1 MDLNGKNP
9 QINRRRALKAIAAST
24 AGALA
29 VPIYARAASAPAMNE
44 ANALP
49 DGSYDVVIIG
59 GGMAGVTAA
68 RELGSSGKKCII
80 LEARNRLG
88 GRTFSTEVFGEKGEV
103 GGQWI
108 HWIQPHVWAET
119 TRYGLG
125 IVESPGGN
133 PSSVGVIANGVLK
146 RYTPDESLPLLTA
159 GMSKAFPEAATLF
172 PRPYDPYFNRDF
184 LKLDNLSVADRLKQ
198 IKMTSVERSMCEAY
212 FTTAVSGSLDRS
224 GLLDQMHWFARAN
237 EDGALLLR
245 ACSEFKIREGT
256 ITLINHMLAEGKPA
270 VRLNTPVASV
280 QQTDDKV
287 HVKCED
293 GTLVSA
299 TACVVA
305 LPMNCWN
312 DIDWRPGL
320 LPGKQAASAE
330 RHAGSG
336 FELHIKVEGK
346 QPGYLAMAPSAE
358 PINLLYTDAIR
369 EHDTIM
375 VGMGNSTTDFDI
387 NDDAKIAKAL
397 KSLMPNAKLLE
408 SYAYDWNADP
418 FSKGTWCNYR
428 PNMWSKYGEAMR
440 AREQRLVFAGSDVA
454 NGWRGFI
461 DGAIETGLRAAR
473 DANNLFA
480 QDQA

>member
-1 MDLNGKNP
+1 MDENDKDMRFD
-9 QINRRRALKAIAAST
+9 RRRALQTIAAST

-29 VPIYARAASAPAMNE
+29 APLYARAKSASGVAGTQMPNDA
-44 ANALP
+44 
-49 DGSYDVVIIG
+49 SYDVVIIG

-68 RELGSSGKKCII
+68 RELGCRGKKCLI

-88 GRTFSTEVFGEKGEV
+88 GRTFSTNVFGEKGEV

-133 PSSVGVIANGVLK
+133 PSSVGVVANGVLK
-146 RYTPDESLPLLTA
+146 RYTPEESLPMLTV
-159 GMSKAFPEAATLF
+159 GMAKTFPEAATLF

-184 LKLDNLSVADRLKQ
+184 LKLDNLSVADRLRQ
-198 IKMTSVERSMCEAY
+198 VKMTSVERSMCEAY
-212 FTTAVSGSLDRS
+212 FTTAVSGRLDQS
-224 GLLDQMHWFARAN
+224 GLLDQMHWFARAD

-256 ITLINHMLAEGKPA
+256 ITLINHMLAEGKPT
-270 VRLNTPVASV
+270 VRLNTAVVSV
-280 QQTDDKV
+280 EQSDGKV

-293 GTLVSA
+293 GTAVSA
-299 TACVVA
+299 PACVVA

-312 DIDWRPGL
+312 DIEWRPGL
-320 LPGKQAASAE
+320 LPGKTAASTE

-346 QPGYLAMAPSAE
+346 QPGYLAMAPSGE

-375 VGMGNSTTDFDI
+375 VGMGNSASDFDI

-408 SYAYDWNADP
+408 SYAYDWNADT
-418 FSKGTWCNYR
+418 FSKGTWCNYK
-428 PNMWSKYGEAMR
+428 PGMWSKYGDAMR
-440 AREQRLVFAGSDVA
+440 EQEQRLIFAGSDIA

-461 DGAIETGLRAAR
+461 DGAIETGIRAAR
-473 DANNLFA
+473 DVDNLFA
-480 QDQA
+480 RG